1 MTDAE
6 LIEHL
11 GGPAKVCELLQL
23 DKARGVPRVH
33 NWKSRGIP
41 AEVKLERPDLFLPGW
56 TPAPK
61 AEEASG
67 AA

>member
-6 LIEHL
+6 LIDSL

-33 NWKSRGIP
+33 NWKARGIP
-41 AEVKLERPDLFLPGW
+41 AKVKLDHPGLFLPQFAS
-56 TPAPK
+56 TANEK
-61 AEEASG
+61 AG
-67 AA
+67 DAA